1 VKPYVIKQGD
11 YLIKLAHILS
21 FDADE
26 VWGSARNAELRKKR
40 PNHNVLVPGD
50 VLFIPDV
57 EEPKKNRFSA
67 KSSNDYVAFVPR
79 TKVKVAMNMAGK
91 PMKDET
97 YVVRGI
103 GEDEKERTTDGQ
115 GNIKFEASVHVRD
128 VEVHF
133 PERKLTRTVAI
144 GGLDPIE
151 EPSGLKMRLTHLGFY
166 TAQPPAASREPR
178 DENRLEAAVAAFQ
191 SANAL
196 PSTGKLDDATKAAVL
211 AAHGS

>member
-1 VKPYVIKQGD
+1 MKPYVIKQGD

-26 VWGSARNAELRKKR
+26 VWNHGKNAELKRKR
-40 PNHNVLVPGD
+40 TNHNVLVPGD
-50 VLFIPDV
+50 ILYIPEDP
-57 EEPKKNRFSA
+57 PKKNRFTAASTNTFA
-67 KSSNDYVAFVPR
+67 AFVPR
-79 TKVKVAMNMAGK
+79 IAVKVAMNMAGK
-91 PMKDET
+91 PMKGET

-103 GEDEKERTTDGQ
+103 GEDEKEKTTDAQ
-115 GNIKFEASVHVRD
+115 GNVEFQASVHVRD

-133 PERKLTRTVAI
+133 PKRNLTRTIAV

-166 TAQPPAASREPR
+166 TAQPAPGGGYPGR
-178 DENRLEAAVAAFQ
+178 DDNRLEAAVFAFQ
-191 SANAL
+191 TANQL
-196 PSTGKLDDATKAAVL
+196 PATGECDDATKAAIL